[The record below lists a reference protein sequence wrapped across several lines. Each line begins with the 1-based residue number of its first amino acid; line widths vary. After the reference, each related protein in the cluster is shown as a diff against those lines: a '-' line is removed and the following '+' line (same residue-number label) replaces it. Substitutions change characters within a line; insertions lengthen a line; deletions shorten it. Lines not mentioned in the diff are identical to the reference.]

1 MTPEI
6 TLFGYLTLGLLVL
19 GTFALL
25 FIHRV
30 PKLGGKL
37 WAMVRMTLQLG
48 LLGLYLGFLFDQ
60 NIPWLNLAWF
70 VVMVM
75 VAGWSNY
82 LRMGKKD
89 PSILLGQVIALLI
102 SGSIHTLV
110 FTFFII
116 ALESPFDARFLIP
129 VGGMLLGNSLR
140 GNFLANQNL
149 LKLLQSRRREW
160 DYWIA
165 LGAPPAKLSLK
176 YRTQALSDSLDP
188 LFATLANTGLISIP
202 GMMTGQL
209 LGGNLPFTAV
219 TYQLAIML
227 GILSAQ
233 LLSSAL
239 SLWFLTNTLLDKAGR
254 FRARHY

>member
-1 MTPEI
+1 
-6 TLFGYLTLGLLVL
+6 
-19 GTFALL
+19 
-25 FIHRV
+25 
-30 PKLGGKL
+30 
-37 WAMVRMTLQLG
+37 
-48 LLGLYLGFLFDQ
+48 
-60 NIPWLNLAWF
+60 
-70 VVMVM
+70 
-75 VAGWSNY
+75 
-82 LRMGKKD
+82 
-89 PSILLGQVIALLI
+89 
-102 SGSIHTLV
+102 
-110 FTFFII
+110 
-116 ALESPFDARFLIP
+116 
-129 VGGMLLGNSLR
+129 
-140 GNFLANQNL
+140 
-149 LKLLQSRRREW
+149 
-160 DYWIA
+160 
-165 LGAPPAKLSLK
+165 LK